1 MLDAEECTQ
10 ALHHVSCHLR
20 YRGAGA
26 VTICRAMDAGMLK
39 MRATYVD
46 VVQRSDIIPCAVEER
61 LLDADASTSNA
72 SYNQS
77 SEPSHEVV

>member
-1 MLDAEECTQ
+1 
-10 ALHHVSCHLR
+10 
-20 YRGAGA
+20 
-26 VTICRAMDAGMLK
+26 MDAGMLK